1 MTIVVDNI
9 AGKVQR
15 IAELHEVLDE
25 VIEDQKKLAAA
36 KETKRDKQDDGRVQ
50 HIAFEGVDIVSPGGD
65 SFASAVS
72 FNVQPNQGL
81 MVTGRSAVGKTSL
94 VRVLSGLWP
103 TVAGTV
109 VRAGGSAGRPSHLS
123 EMFIVPQGIH
133 MVLGTL
139 ADQVTYP
146 LKLSKSERTPPVEA
160 ELLELL
166 KKVGID
172 YLVAR
177 WGDDND
183 LANLRDAD
191 ASAQMGLKGT
201 GHERG
206 AAISAGWDKEVEWE
220 HVLSLGEQQR
230 LGLARMYYHRPKFAV
245 LDVSWTH

>member
-1 MTIVVDNI
+1 MIAVDNI

-15 IAELHEVLDE
+15 IAELHEILDE
-25 VIEDQKKLAAA
+25 VISDQNKEAAT
-36 KETKRDKQDDGRVQ
+36 KETNGDKQVDGQVQ
-50 HIAFEGVDIVSPGGD
+50 QIAFEGVDIVSPGGEC
-65 SFASAVS
+65 FASAVS
-72 FNVQPNQGL
+72 FDVQPQRGL
-81 MVTGRSAVGKTSL
+81 MVTGCSAVGKTSL

-103 TVAGTV
+103 TAVGTV
-109 VRAGGSAGRPSHLS
+109 VRPGAAAGRPSHLS

-146 LKLSKSERTPPVEA
+146 LKLSKSERTPHVEA

-177 WGDDND
+177 WGDDNA

-191 ASAQMGLKGT
+191 ASAQMGLKST
-201 GHERG
+201 GRERG

-245 LDVSWTH
+245 LDVSQTY